1 MQKKKNK
8 LQLRENNGVSTLLI
22 GTILITLYFNP
33 SIMDPFNAPKMW
45 ILITLAS
52 WQFGF
57 LFKSRLIF
65 NENKNIRITYYLTIG
80 FCIFL
85 IFAAILSE
93 SKYRA
98 IFGDNLRNNGLL
110 TYLSLAVVFLS
121 AASFVRYKHIR
132 KIYGAAFVTCML
144 LTSYGVL
151 QTLGHDFVKWNNPYN
166 SVISTVGNPNFAAA
180 IMAVIATIVFGPV
193 IDGSKKLFIRIG
205 ALGLVLVTFWTIYR
219 SNARQGLISLFIGIG
234 LYIII
239 VIYIKNKLIGKITF
253 ACFGIF
259 SVLGILGMLQVG
271 PLEKYLYKGSVSI
284 RGFYWRAGIEMLK
297 NNLFFGVG
305 IDNYGSYFKQYREKQ
320 YSLNYGFDITSSNA
334 HNVPIQ
340 IFSTGGIFVGILYL
354 SILFY
359 IFYRGLY
366 LLKNS
371 SGLERLFG
379 ANIFCAWIAF
389 QAQSI
394 ISIDNIGIAIW
405 GWLLGGTVIGLS
417 TLNTETNSGMHN
429 SNSKSSI
436 NTLQPLISGTATI
449 IAIIL
454 CSLLFHGE
462 SNMFKLR
469 SNFNPS
475 ITTQSPAFAQLA
487 DETLKL
493 YLIDPYY
500 KYGVATWIAATGGSN
515 EIIGEQEI
523 ISLLKK
529 DSKNLEYLNRLAMLY
544 EKTGKY
550 NDSISIREKISV
562 LDPWNAKNYLN
573 LGLNYK
579 AINNL
584 DRMNEMLNKIESF
597 APNTPEAT
605 SARIQ
610 LKI

>member
-22 GTILITLYFNP
+22 GTIIITLYFNP

-45 ILITLAS
+45 ILITLAC

-65 NENKNIRITYYLTIG
+65 KDNKNIRITYYFTIG
-80 FCIFL
+80 FCSFL
-85 IFAAILSE
+85 ILAAIFSE

-98 IFGDNLRNNGLL
+98 IFGDNQRNNGLL

-121 AASFVRYKHIR
+121 AASFVTYKHIR
-132 KIYGAAFVTCML
+132 KIYGAAFVTCTL

-151 QTLGHDFVKWNNPYN
+151 QTLGHDFVQWNNPYN

-180 IMAVIATIVFGPV
+180 IMAVMAIIVFGPV
-193 IDGSKKLFIRIG
+193 IDGSKKLYIRIG

-219 SNARQGLISLFIGIG
+219 SNARQGLISIFIGIG

-239 VIYIKNKLIGKITF
+239 AIYNKNKLVGKITF

-259 SVLGILGMLQVG
+259 SVFGILGMLQVG

-297 NNLFFGVG
+297 NNPFFGVG

-366 LLKNS
+366 LITNS
-371 SGLERLFG
+371 IGSERLFS

-405 GWLLGGTVIGLS
+405 GWLLGGIVIGLS
-417 TLNTETNSGMHN
+417 TLNTETNSGIYN

-454 CSLLFHGE
+454 CSLLFKGE
-462 SNMFKLR
+462 STMFKLR

-475 ITTQSPAFAQLA
+475 ITTQSPTFAQLA

-493 YLIDPYY
+493 HLLDPYY
-500 KYGVATWIAATGGSN
+500 KYGVATWLAATGGSN

-523 ISLLKK
+523 VSLLKK

-579 AINNL
+579 AINNF

-610 LKI
+610 LKV